1 MTLGLKF
8 ISYLIGKRFNFQIT
22 YSDIMNFQLQ

>member
-8 ISYLIGKRFNFQIT
+8 FYASVENVFISKKL